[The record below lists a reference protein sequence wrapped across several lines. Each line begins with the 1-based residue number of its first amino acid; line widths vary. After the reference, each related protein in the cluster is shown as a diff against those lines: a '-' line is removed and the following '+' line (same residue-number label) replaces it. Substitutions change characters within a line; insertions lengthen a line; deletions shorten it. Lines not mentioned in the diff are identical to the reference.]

1 MRIRSLGAAVAALG
15 LVLGTSGPSHAQSNI
30 DFLVGELTQRA
41 SQFAAGYNLFG
52 PVQTGRLRTR
62 GKKKVIFASDAP
74 VLSITRTL
82 GEARALNLPPEV
94 LDDYLYGNA
103 QRFFFSKGPR

>member
-1 MRIRSLGAAVAALG
+1 MK
-15 LVLGTSGPSHAQSNI
+15 
-30 DFLVGELTQRA
+30 
-41 SQFAAGYNLFG
+41 
-52 PVQTGRLRTR
+52 TR

-82 GEARALNLPPEV
+82 GEARQLGLPPEV

-103 QRFFFSKGPR
+103 QRFFFDRLATAKGTR

>member
-1 MRIRSLGAAVAALG
+1 M
-15 LVLGTSGPSHAQSNI
+15 
-30 DFLVGELTQRA
+30 
-41 SQFAAGYNLFG
+41 
-52 PVQTGRLRTR
+52 RTR
-62 GKKKVIFASDAP
+62 GKKKIIFASDAP